1 MLLNET
7 ISFNGHSI
15 GYKNITKMN
24 KNTIFSLIAIA
35 IIIGGGLF
43 SIYTFFGS
51 INPFYV
57 VVSGS
62 MIPKINIGD
71 IVIIKN
77 NSFDTSFD
85 NLKKGDII
93 VFRAPDAKTD
103 DGKPKVIVHRI
114 ADIGTFF
121 EKKIVKTKGDAN
133 PYSIPGIDFPI
144 FMENYVGKVVYVIPK
159 IGTISMIITP
169 PINYIIMAI
178 IIGLLIYSI
187 RPKKVERKNETV

>member
-1 MLLNET
+1 M
-7 ISFNGHSI
+7 
-15 GYKNITKMN
+15 K
-24 KNTIFSLIAIA
+24 KNTIYSLIGVA
-35 IIIGGGLF
+35 IIVGGGLL

-51 INPFYV
+51 FNPFYV

-77 NSFDTSFD
+77 NSFETSFD
-85 NLKKGDII
+85 KLKVGDII
-93 VFRAPDAKTD
+93 VFRAPEATTE

-114 ADIGTFF
+114 SEIGTSSS
-121 EKKIVKTKGDAN
+121 KKAVITKGDAN

-144 FMENYVGKVVYVIPK
+144 FMENYVGKVIYIVPK
-159 IGTISMIITP
+159 IGTISMILTP

-187 RPKKVERKNETV
+187 RPKKVQQENETV

>member
-1 MLLNET
+1 MV
-7 ISFNGHSI
+7 IPI
-15 GYKNITKMN
+15 DYKNITKMN
-24 KNTIFSLIAIA
+24 KNIVFSLIAIA

-43 SIYTFFGS
+43 SINTFFGS
-51 INPFYV
+51 FNPFYV

-93 VFRAPDAKTD
+93 VFRAPDAKTE

>member
-1 MLLNET
+1 M
-7 ISFNGHSI
+7 
-15 GYKNITKMN
+15 K
-24 KNTIFSLIAIA
+24 KNTIYSLIAIA
-35 IIIGGGLF
+35 IIIGGGLL

-51 INPFYV
+51 FNPFYV

-77 NSFDTSFD
+77 NSFDTSFN
-85 NLKKGDII
+85 NLNVGDII
-93 VFRAPDAKTD
+93 VFRAPEAQTE
-103 DGKPKVIVHRI
+103 DGNPKVIVHRI
-114 ADIGTFF
+114 SEIGTFF
-121 EKKIVKTKGDAN
+121 GKEVVRTQGDAN

-169 PINYIIMAI
+169 PINYILMAI

-187 RPKKVERKNETV
+187 RPKKVKHENETV

>member
-1 MLLNET
+1 MVIL
-7 ISFNGHSI
+7 ID
-15 GYKNITKMN
+15 YMNIFKMK
-24 KNTIFSLIAIA
+24 KNTIYSLIGVA
-35 IIIGGGLF
+35 IIVGGGLL

-51 INPFYV
+51 FNPFYV

-62 MIPKINIGD
+62 MVPKINIGD

-77 NSFDTSFD
+77 NSFETSFN
-85 NLKKGDII
+85 NLRVGDII
-93 VFRAPDAKTD
+93 VFRAPEATTE

-114 ADIGTFF
+114 SEIGTYFGK
-121 EKKIVKTKGDAN
+121 EVMTTKGDAN
-133 PYSIPGIDFPI
+133 PYSIPGIDFPL

-159 IGTISMIITP
+159 IGTISMILTP

-187 RPKKVERKNETV
+187 RPRKVEHENETV

>member
-1 MLLNET
+1 MV
-7 ISFNGHSI
+7 IPI
-15 GYKNITKMN
+15 DYKNISKMK
-24 KNTIFSLIAIA
+24 KNTMFSLIAIA

-43 SIYTFFGS
+43 SIHTIFGS

-62 MIPKINIGD
+62 MIPTINIGD

-77 NSFDTSFD
+77 NSFDTSFN
-85 NLKKGDII
+85 NLKSGDII
-93 VFRAPDAKTD
+93 VFRAAEAKTE

-114 ADIGTFF
+114 SDIGTFF
-121 EKKIVKTKGDAN
+121 EKKVVKTKGDAN
-133 PYSIPGIDFPI
+133 PYSIPGVDFPI

-169 PINYIIMAI
+169 PINYVIMAI

-187 RPKKVERKNETV
+187 RPKKVERENETT

>member
-1 MLLNET
+1 MV
-7 ISFNGHSI
+7 IPI
-15 GYKNITKMN
+15 DYKNIHKMK
-24 KNTIFSLIAIA
+24 KNTIYSLIGIA
-35 IIIGGGLF
+35 IIIGGGLLL
-43 SIYTFFGS
+43 IHTFFGS
-51 INPFYV
+51 FNPFYV

-62 MIPKINIGD
+62 MIPTINIGD

-77 NSFDTSFD
+77 NSFDTSFN
-85 NLKKGDII
+85 NLKIGDII
-93 VFRAPDAKTD
+93 VFRAAEAKTD

-114 ADIGTFF
+114 DDIGTIFD
-121 EKKIVKTKGDAN
+121 KKVVKTKGDAN

-169 PINYIIMAI
+169 PINYIIMAV

-187 RPKKVERKNETV
+187 RPKKVQHENETV

>member
-1 MLLNET
+1 M
-7 ISFNGHSI
+7 
-15 GYKNITKMN
+15 
-24 KNTIFSLIAIA
+24 IAIA
-35 IIIGGGLF
+35 IIIGGGLL

-51 INPFYV
+51 FNPFYV

-62 MIPKINIGD
+62 MIPRINIGD

-77 NSFDTSFD
+77 NSFDTSFN
-85 NLKKGDII
+85 NLNVGDII
-93 VFRAPDAKTD
+93 VFRAPEAKTE

-114 ADIGTFF
+114 SEIGTFF
-121 EKKIVKTKGDAN
+121 GKEVREVVTTQGDAN

-187 RPKKVERKNETV
+187 RPKKVKRENETV

>member
-1 MLLNET
+1 MV
-7 ISFNGHSI
+7 IPI
-15 GYKNITKMN
+15 DYKNISKMK
-24 KNTIFSLIAIA
+24 KNTIYSFIAIA
-35 IIIGGGLF
+35 IIIGGGLL
-43 SIYTFFGS
+43 IIHTFFGS
-51 INPFYV
+51 FNPFYV

-62 MIPKINIGD
+62 MIPTINIGD

-77 NSFDTSFD
+77 
-85 NLKKGDII
+85 
-93 VFRAPDAKTD
+93 
-103 DGKPKVIVHRI
+103 
-114 ADIGTFF
+114 F
-121 EKKIVKTKGDAN
+121 EKKVVKTKGDAN

-187 RPKKVERKNETV
+187 RPKKVEHENETL

>member
-1 MLLNET
+1 M
-7 ISFNGHSI
+7 
-15 GYKNITKMN
+15 K
-24 KNTIFSLIAIA
+24 KNTIYSLIAIA
-35 IIIGGGLF
+35 IIIGGGLL
-43 SIYTFFGS
+43 SIYTIFGS

-77 NSFDTSFD
+77 NSFDTSFN
-85 NLKKGDII
+85 NLNVGDII
-93 VFRAPDAKTD
+93 VFRAPEATTE

-114 ADIGTFF
+114 SEIGTSNGK
-121 EKKIVKTKGDAN
+121 EVVITQGDAN

-144 FMENYVGKVVYVIPK
+144 FIENYVGKVVYIIPK

-169 PINYIIMAI
+169 PINYIIMAV

-187 RPKKVERKNETV
+187 RPKKVKHENETA

>member
-1 MLLNET
+1 MV
-7 ISFNGHSI
+7 IPI
-15 GYKNITKMN
+15 DYKNIFKMK
-24 KNTIFSLIAIA
+24 KNTIYSLIAIA
-35 IIIGGGLF
+35 IIIGGGLLF
-43 SIYTFFGS
+43 IYTFFGS

-62 MIPKINIGD
+62 MIPTINIGD

-77 NSFDTSFD
+77 NSFDTLFN
-85 NLKKGDII
+85 NLKIGDIV
-93 VFRAPDAKTD
+93 VFRAPEAKTD

-114 ADIGTFF
+114 SDIGT
-121 EKKIVKTKGDAN
+121 ISGNRSVITKGDAN

-159 IGTISMIITP
+159 IGTISMLITP

-187 RPKKVERKNETV
+187 RPKKVHHENETV

>member
-1 MLLNET
+1 MV
-7 ISFNGHSI
+7 IPI
-15 GYKNITKMN
+15 DYKNSPKMK

-43 SIYTFFGS
+43 SIHTFFGS

-62 MIPKINIGD
+62 MIPTINIGD

-77 NSFDTSFD
+77 NSFDTLFN
-85 NLKKGDII
+85 NLESGDII
-93 VFRAPDAKTD
+93 VFRAPEAKTE

-114 ADIGTFF
+114 SDIGTFF
-121 EKKIVKTKGDAN
+121 EKKVIKTKGDAN

-144 FMENYVGKVVYVIPK
+144 FMENYVGKVVYIIPK

-169 PINYIIMAI
+169 PINYVIMAI

-187 RPKKVERKNETV
+187 RPKKVERENETV